1 MIPSS
6 NPSKPV
12 VKLVFSPES
21 SADAV
26 LARKSVWS
34 CNAPVSII
42 AFALLMFAVYSFLHA
57 NIFGGIFALIWTAM
71 CGLILFYSVPGAAS
85 AKRHEKET
93 QLYPKV
99 VDFLVKTTKTGGVDT
114 KKVDKLLCGQTINI
128 NNFTFI
134 PFKDNGVAGIAVSE
148 TPAPS
153 RSLTEE
159 EEHDRVRK
167 QFPEA
172 VLIT

>member
-6 NPSKPV
+6 KPSEPV
-12 VKLVFSPES
+12 VKLVFSPEA

-34 CNAPVSII
+34 CNAPVSI
-42 AFALLMFAVYSFLHA
+42 AGVALFSFAVFSLFQG
-57 NIFGGIFALIWTAM
+57 NILGAIFAFIWAAM

-85 AKRHEKET
+85 AKRHEEQT
-93 QLYPKV
+93 QLYVKV
-99 VDFLVKTTKTGGVDT
+99 VDFLVSTAKVGGVDT
-114 KKVDKLLCGQTINI
+114 KKVDKLLDGQTITI

-148 TPAPS
+148 SPAPG
-153 RSLTEE
+153 RPLTEE